1 MTGQLDVPGK
11 SPEADAMKTTK
22 NKPPEAKTSRTRAR
36 ARHPV
41 KCPDFYKE
49 LKAIYGN
56 KTFDHLLARYDEA
69 VS

>member
-1 MTGQLDVPGK
+1 
-11 SPEADAMKTTK
+11 MKIAT
-22 NKPPEAKTSRTRAR
+22 NKPPGRNASRTRAR
-36 ARHPV
+36 AKRPV